1 MPKVRLPTATT
12 TAETTT
18 ETKPIRAVEYI
29 QNNKLTQKSYHN
41 FINSLNTEKTKR
53 NYHTILV
60 PFLLN
65 HKFSIE
71 RTDEFLNLPPK
82 EIEEMIIHEIVNLQK
97 KKKMSN
103 SYITVLTSAIQQLC
117 SMNDVTLSWKKIRK
131 FVKTDIA
138 KHTDEAYTH
147 EDIRK
152 LIAISD
158 VRMKAVFLILASTG
172 IRIGALRDIRLRNL
186 TKLQNQNN
194 IYKIVI
200 YEGYKEQYFVFTTPE
215 CTAAIDE
222 YLEYRKRSGELL
234 NPNSYLIR
242 ESFDNSDFKQVREKS
257 RQVATGTFRIIITNH
272 LIKVGIR
279 ERLAPDGSQFSA
291 KVRHPKATIHGFRK
305 FTTTQMV
312 NSKVNP
318 EIREILLDHKICLA
332 AAYYRPT
339 EDEMLN
345 EYLKAVDNLTINE
358 ENRLKRKIE
367 VLTIEKSKV
376 DIALASIE
384 EMKKKI
390 GMS

>member
-1 MPKVRLPTATT
+1 M
-12 TAETTT
+12 
-18 ETKPIRAVEYI
+18 
-29 QNNKLTQKSYHN
+29 
-41 FINSLNTEKTKR
+41 
-53 NYHTILV
+53 LV

-71 RTDEFLNLPPK
+71 RTDEFLNLPVK
-82 EIEEMIIHEIVNLQK
+82 EIEDMIIDEIVNLQQN
-97 KKKMSN
+97 KKMSS
-103 SYITVLTSAIQQLC
+103 SYIKMLTSAIQHLC
-117 SMNDVTLSWKKIRK
+117 SMNDVTLNWKKIRK
-131 FVKTDIA
+131 FVKTDIV

-152 LIAISD
+152 LLAISD
-158 VRMKAVFLILASTG
+158 VRMKAVFLILSSTG
-172 IRIGALRDIRLRNL
+172 IRIGALRDIRWRNL
-186 TKLQNQNN
+186 TKIQNEN

-242 ESFDNSDFKQVREKS
+242 ESFDNNDIRQVREKS
-257 RQVATGTFRIIITNH
+257 RQVATGTFRIIISNH

-279 ERLAPDGSQFSA
+279 ERLTPDGTPFSA
-291 KVRHPKATIHGFRK
+291 KVRYPKATIHGFRK

-318 EIREILLDHKICLA
+318 EIREMLLNHDIGLA
-332 AAYYRPT
+332 SAYYRPS

-345 EYLKAVDNLTINE
+345 EYLKAVDNLTITE
-358 ENRLKRKIE
+358 EKKLRRKVE
-367 VLTIEKSKV
+367 MLTMEKSKV
-376 DIALASIE
+376 DLALSQIE
-384 EMKKKI
+384 EMKARI
-390 GMS
+390 GLL